1 MKTNRASGAAFSA
14 LLVALLLLLPNAV
27 APAHATKAAWARLA
41 EGGYTILLGH
51 ARASGTGEPRRL
63 DIGDCEKRRPLS
75 DRGIQEARRIS
86 MRFAARAVTLN
97 AVLSGEYCRA
107 LVTAQEGFGEDK
119 IEAKSWLNPPAAGAD
134 PKFIPPELIEAVENF
149 YGYGNQLMITH
160 PALIEAVTGT
170 KPREG
175 EAIIIEPGPNPGDPP
190 QVVNRLLLD

>member
-1 MKTNRASGAAFSA
+1 MKTNKAFGAAFGA
-14 LLVALLLLLPNAV
+14 PLVAIMLLAGI
-27 APAHATKAAWARLA
+27 ASPASATEASWARLA

-86 MRFAARAVTLN
+86 MRFAARAVALN

-107 LVTAQEGFGEDK
+107 LVTATEGFGEDN
-119 IEAKSWLNPPAAGAD
+119 IETKSWLNPPAADAD
-134 PKFIPPELIEAVENF
+134 PKFIPPELIDAVDNF

-160 PALIEAVTGT
+160 PALIQAVTGT

-175 EAIIIEPGPNPGDPP
+175 EAIIIEPGENPGDPP
-190 QVVNRLLLD
+190 RVVNRLLLD